1 MTTRILA
8 MFAPQRHGQHDPG
21 TLTGGGFDPCAAAQQ
36 FDPLFDS
43 GKPKSSAVASGAG
56 KASRIESPT
65 VILNFYCN
73 RFRFEWALDQQG
85 LGLGVLNDV
94 VDRLLGG
101 PEQGGVDLRGQAG
114 LGRLIVFAANGDS

>member
-21 TLTGGGFDPCAAAQQ
+21 TLTGGGFDPYAAAQQ

-56 KASRIESPT
+56 KAGRIESPT

-73 RFRFEWALDQQG
+73 RFRFECALISKVSALACLTTLLIASWAAR
-85 LGLGVLNDV
+85 N
-94 VDRLLGG
+94 R
-101 PEQGGVDLRGQAG
+101 A
-114 LGRLIVFAANGDS
+114 